1 MYCTQL
7 KADFFA
13 MLAEDKETVR
23 EASEWRKV
31 KGKFHHDDRYR
42 AVDSSSQRE
51 ELFKEYVKSLGR
63 VRWLT

>member
-1 MYCTQL
+1 
-7 KADFFA
+7 